1 ASIEAARAGEAGR
14 GFAIVA
20 QEVKS
25 LAAQTA
31 HATDDIRAQLAR
43 MTGAVHATSTIV
55 GEMRDS
61 FDRIGEVGGAV
72 GQAMRHQG
80 EVIRSI
86 QTYAG

>member
-1 ASIEAARAGEAGR
+1 LNASIEAARAGEAGR

-31 HATDDIRAQLAR
+31 HATGDIRAQLTR
-43 MTGAVHATSTIV
+43 MTGAVHATTTIV
-55 GEMRDS
+55 GEMRDG

-86 QTYAG
+86 QA